1 MLAIVLT
8 YLPSLL
14 CGFHVVRTGREM
26 FWLWI
31 FVIAP
36 LLGPAIYVAAVFG
49 PELFGGRTARKLGQA
64 ARQALDPEREYRE
77 AKEALDDTP
86 TVGNRM
92 RLAAAAMALGRPN
105 EAEPLYRQ
113 AATGHWAQD
122 PALLLGHANALLELS
137 RFEETLARLDELRA
151 LGEAQDTPPVALAY
165 ARALEGLGR
174 YDEADEPYRF
184 AADRMPGLEAAARY
198 VACMAKAGRKD
209 DARIGLTEIDRRLPK
224 IPSHFR
230 AEARKWRAFAASAVG

>member
-1 MLAIVLT
+1 MLYFIML

-36 LLGPAIYVAAVFG
+36 GLGPAIYLVAVLL
-49 PELFGGRTARKLGQA
+49 PEWFGGRTARTIGKA

-77 AKEALDDTP
+77 ARTTLEDTP

-92 RLAAAAMALGRPN
+92 RLAQAAMALGRPN
-105 EAEPLYRQ
+105 EAEPLYR
-113 AATGHWAQD
+113 AAASGQWAND
-122 PALLLGHANALLELS
+122 PTILLGHANALLELS
-137 RFEETLARLDELRA
+137 RFEEALARLEELRA
-151 LGEAQDTPPVALAY
+151 LGEAHDTPPVALAY

-174 YDEADEPYRF
+174 YGEADEPYRF

-209 DARIGLTEIDRRLPK
+209 DARIGMAEIDRRLPK

-230 AEARKWRAFAASAVG
+230 AEARKWRDFAAAAVA